1 MVTGSLVDKDV
12 LCNAWELSLSWEQ
25 VAETQPISDENSLTD
40 KLLKS
45 RQSPEFLQECIVEL
59 ENKLAKKEIE
69 YTDLWDDALELQ
81 ERIAKL
87 KAFIDQLVDTG
98 DQLENQTYDAW
109 RQYKTL
115 DFPAAETWRELVAE
129 WNKSDL

>member
-1 MVTGSLVDKDV
+1 MNCQNCRSWVFGKCIVQNAAMGKEN

-25 VAETQPISDENSLTD
+25 VAETQPATD
-40 KLLKS
+40 
-45 RQSPEFLQECIVEL
+45 RT
-59 ENKLAKKEIE
+59 A
-69 YTDLWDDALELQ
+69 ELQ
-81 ERIAKL
+81 ERIAEL

-98 DQLENQTYDAW
+98 DQLESQTYGAW
-109 RQYKTL
+109 RQYKML